1 LRFEQIRIIHL
12 SVPTITAAA
21 AVPHFARIPT
31 DDSRNKFH
39 ICAPVGNRNKK
50 TRWKKAIRRDRIL
63 PKKSVFCRRSRDGG
77 GVVIPRLPG
86 GKVFGSIDVLEVGR
100 RPSGRDESL
109 WNFLFVVRYDLRELK
124 VIVVGYDVVVYCAE
138 WRLREFSVVFFLHSL
153 RINYFVVPDSVGL
166 VLADV
171 VIVYSLFVG

>member
-1 LRFEQIRIIHL
+1 
-12 SVPTITAAA
+12 
-21 AVPHFARIPT
+21 
-31 DDSRNKFH
+31 
-39 ICAPVGNRNKK
+39 
-50 TRWKKAIRRDRIL
+50 
-63 PKKSVFCRRSRDGG
+63 
-77 GVVIPRLPG
+77 
-86 GKVFGSIDVLEVGR
+86 LEVGR